1 MYISRHVKN
10 YERNCVANSSVEM
23 LCNFLKV
30 KQKEK
35 NLYLGA
41 PLIINVLAS
50 IIRLGKGNSHGH
62 RGFSSDMADHS
73 AIFGFYSVFLLLS
86 LAGPEELELERPQP
100 QHQILKRQAQEG
112 LLFLFQITGSLDYD
126 SIFFF
131 YLRWNW
137 RYNIQHWLHNFS

>member
-1 MYISRHVKN
+1 MYIAGHVKN

-30 KQKEK
+30 KQKK

-73 AIFGFYSVFLLLS
+73 AIFGFYSVFLF
-86 LAGPEELELERPQP
+86 
-100 QHQILKRQAQEG
+100 
-112 LLFLFQITGSLDYD
+112 FL
-126 SIFFF
+126 
-131 YLRWNW
+131 
-137 RYNIQHWLHNFS
+137 

>member
-30 KQKEK
+30 KQKK

-131 YLRWNW
+131 YLRWN
-137 RYNIQHWLHNFS
+137 

>member
-30 KQKEK
+30 KQKK

-112 LLFLFQITGSLDYD
+112 LLCLFQITGSLDYD

-131 YLRWNW
+131 
-137 RYNIQHWLHNFS
+137 F

>member
-30 KQKEK
+30 KQKKKICIWEP
-35 NLYLGA
+35 

-62 RGFSSDMADHS
+62 TGFSSDMADHS
-73 AIFGFYSVFLLLS
+73 AIFGFYIVFLLLS
-86 LAGPEELELERPQP
+86 LAGPDEELELERLQP
-100 QHQILKRQAQEG
+100 QHQILKRQARG
-112 LLFLFQITGSLDYD
+112 PFVPF
-126 SIFFF
+126 
-131 YLRWNW
+131 
-137 RYNIQHWLHNFS
+137 

>member
-1 MYISRHVKN
+1 MYIAGHVKN
-10 YERNCVANSSVEM
+10 YERNCIANSSVEM

-73 AIFGFYSVFLLLS
+73 ASFGFCSVFLLS
-86 LAGPEELELERPQP
+86 LTGPEEMELEGPQP
-100 QHQILKRQAQEG
+100 RHLILKRQAQEG
-112 LLFLFQITGSLDYD
+112 LFVPLRLQGHLTMTVS
-126 SIFFF
+126 SFFF
-131 YLRWNW
+131 
-137 RYNIQHWLHNFS
+137 